1 MGIITRTDK
10 NGTRQNKT
18 GISMGS
24 INCRTIS
31 EPYHFVM
38 GAAKLRCPWKYRA
51 RGEPNTVAATLQHY
65 KGTLQTTT
73 KNIPA
78 RRLHFEDQEGLV
90 SNHNAQWLGNW
101 IATRRPVSYE
111 SNKQAKQHSIENTP
125 GITKWFRPKD
135 KTTPR
140 LCSWKRDQ
148 LRSDPFSKKKREK
161 CHSQGYQPTLKHFLS
176 LHGVLYNTNSLLH

>member
-1 MGIITRTDK
+1 MSMEVP
-10 NGTRQNKT
+10 NKKQT
-18 GISMGS
+18 
-24 INCRTIS
+24 NYCCRRR
-31 EPYHFVM
+31 H
-38 GAAKLRCPWKYRA
+38 
-51 RGEPNTVAATLQHY
+51 PNTINELFKLQPKTCPREDY
-65 KGTLQTTT
+65 
-73 KNIPA
+73 I
-78 RRLHFEDQEGLV
+78 FEDLEGLV

>member
-1 MGIITRTDK
+1 MLWEQRNRDVHGSTKQEANQLLLQRHPNTIK
-10 NGTRQNKT
+10 ELFKLQPKT
-18 GISMGS
+18 
-24 INCRTIS
+24 
-31 EPYHFVM
+31 
-38 GAAKLRCPWKYRA
+38 CPWEDY
-51 RGEPNTVAATLQHY
+51 
-65 KGTLQTTT
+65 
-73 KNIPA
+73 I
-78 RRLHFEDQEGLV
+78 FEDLEGLV

-111 SNKQAKQHSIENTP
+111 SIKQAKQHSIENTP